1 MRPCRDGAVTL
12 RSKVGMGSV
21 TVFGD
26 PIVTRFGVLP
36 VTESML
42 TAGAVSIALM
52 LLALGLRRAV
62 RRHPDSLVA
71 GVAELAVRWPEQ
83 LVIEVVGR
91 PVPWL
96 AVFSG
101 SLLYFLAGCAIA
113 GQLPGVRTPTSNLAI
128 TSALAVLVFLAV
140 PAAGIRSQGLIGYL
154 RHYVRPSPIMLPFEL
169 LSEVSRTFAL
179 SLRLFGNMLSGYLIV
194 ALLVAL
200 AGVFVPI
207 PLMAL
212 DLLIGF
218 LQAYIFA
225 VLTTVYV
232 GAALRVRET

>member
-1 MRPCRDGAVTL
+1 MNEL
-12 RSKVGMGSV
+12 

-26 PIVTRFGVLP
+26 PVVFRVGILP
-36 VTESML
+36 VTESTL
-42 TAGAVSIALM
+42 TAAAVSVALV
-52 LLALGLRRAV
+52 LAAMGLRWGAA
-62 RRHPDSLVA
+62 RRPDGVI
-71 GVAELAVRWPEQ
+71 GIVAELAVRWPER
-83 LVIEVVGR
+83 LVVDVVGR

-96 AVFSG
+96 ATFSG
-101 SLLYFLAGCAIA
+101 SLLYFLAGCALA

-128 TSALAVLVFLAV
+128 TSALAGVVFLAV
-140 PAAGIRSQGLIGYL
+140 PAAGIRSQGVLGYF
-154 RHYVRPSPIMLPFEL
+154 RHYLRPSPMMLPFEL

-179 SLRLFGNMLSGYLIV
+179 SMRLFGNMLSGYLIV

-200 AGVFVPI
+200 AGALVPV

-212 DLLIGF
+212 DLLIGL

-232 GAALRVRET
+232 GAALRAQET